1 MYLYLVF
8 YLNAEAQRTQRVI
21 KADVR
26 LRRDLFIMHENEISE
41 KIIGS
46 AIEVHR
52 ILGPGLLESV
62 YEDALCHELHLRGLQ
77 FKRQESV
84 PIPYKGIKLGT
95 DLRLDLLVED
105 KVIVDLKAKEELST
119 IDKPK
124 LLTYLRLSDKH
135 LGLIIN
141 FHVEVLCNGIF
152 RVVNKLQ

>member
-1 MYLYLVF
+1 
-8 YLNAEAQRTQRVI
+8 
-21 KADVR
+21 
-26 LRRDLFIMHENEISE
+26 MHENEISE

-62 YEDALCHELHLRGLQ
+62 YEDALCHELHLRGVQ
-77 FKRQESV
+77 FKRQQSV

-124 LLTYLRLSDKH
+124 LLTYLRLGNKY

-141 FHVEVLCNGIF
+141 FHVEVLREGIF